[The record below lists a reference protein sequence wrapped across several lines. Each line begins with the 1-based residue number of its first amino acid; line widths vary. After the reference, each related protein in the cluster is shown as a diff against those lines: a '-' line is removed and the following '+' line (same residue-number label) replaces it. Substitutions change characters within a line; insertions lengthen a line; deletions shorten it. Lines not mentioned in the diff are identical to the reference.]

1 MEGQLFH
8 ILPAKMSPKPE
19 QSESPQPER
28 DESRRPGAPSERT
41 RVRRIPA
48 RARYE
53 RAIVEE
59 ILDDGL
65 VAHLAFSHDGQP
77 YAIPTLQA
85 RIGDTVYVHG
95 SAASRTLRTLATGA
109 PTCLTVTL
117 LDGLVLARAA
127 MHQSVNY
134 RCAMILGSARLL
146 EEEAEKLLA
155 LERFTERLVPGRFRE
170 VRPPSPKELKGVS
183 VLAMSLQECS
193 AKVRTGPALDEPQD
207 MALDVW
213 AGVVPLRLAAG
224 APQSDPQLHEGIV
237 CSPAVERWVRERP

>member
-1 MEGQLFH
+1 
-8 ILPAKMSPKPE
+8 MSLT
-19 QSESPQPER
+19 PER
-28 DESRRPGAPSERT
+28 DEISEPDSEMRGSTGAPSERT
-41 RVRRIPA
+41 RVRRMPS

-53 RAIVEE
+53 RAAVRE
-59 ILDDGL
+59 ILDEGL
-65 VAHLAFSHDGQP
+65 IAHLAFSHEGQP

-85 RIGDTVYVHG
+85 RVGDTVYVHG
-95 SAASRTLRTLATGA
+95 SAASRTIRTLAAGA
-109 PTCLTVTL
+109 PACLTVSL
-117 LDGLVLARAA
+117 LDGLVLARSAV
-127 MHQSVNY
+127 HQSVNY

-224 APQSDPQLHEGIV
+224 APQSDPQLHEGIA